1 MKHTKHLLV
10 LWAALL
16 LGAGNAWGADMC
28 IDFESATTAYSDWT
42 FTNMTSQQTGTITA
56 KGGTYY
62 GTTGGKATASI
73 TTKTA
78 IATPTS
84 ITFYVSKQS
93 SNTKSSSWKVQV
105 SSDNSTWN
113 DVKTQSATSMS
124 QGTWVEVTQ
133 DLSSYSNV
141 YVRVY
146 YTGATAVR
154 NIDDLCLTSGSTG
167 TTLYLG
173 LFLAAFVAVR
183 ACVRRVECLYATF
196 HHIIMSKID
205 FRSVHFAKE
214 CFVCF
219 FLFSVHFFC
228 LTKRNERILRL
239 SENKRKL
246 FSIC

>member
-146 YTGATAVR
+146 YTGSTAVR
-154 NIDDLCLTSGSTG
+154 NIDNLCLTSGSTG
-167 TTLYLG
+167 TTPLVEPTNLSVSNVTSTTVN
-173 LFLAAFVAVR
+173 LSWDAVTN
-183 ACVRRVECLYATF
+183 ATGYIVPF
-196 HHIIMSKID
+196 TSFEDKRGEWND
-205 FRSVHFAKE
+205 NNTRRSVGKHYIS
-214 CFVCF
+214 
-219 FLFSVHFFC
+219 LDG
-228 LTKRNERILRL
+228 NGG
-239 SENKRKL
+239 
-246 FSIC
+246 